1 MKKVFMAVQSAVKK
15 ETSFIAIG
23 TGIACLVM
31 LVAFFIL
38 HQVVPSDA
46 PFGYTVPFDY
56 TIFLGAIGGFLVA
69 VGNFFWM
76 GLTVQKITG
85 MSEEET
91 DRARS
96 TMAVSLRY
104 RTMLQLLWVIIAILV
119 PAVNLVTGVVPLFI
133 PSILIKIRGI
143 LSARKGR

>member
-1 MKKVFMAVQSAVKK
+1 MVIQDAVKK
-15 ETSFIAIG
+15 ETSFIAVG
-23 TGIACLVM
+23 TAVASLVV
-31 LVAFFIL
+31 LAVFFVL
-38 HQVVPSDA
+38 HQVVPVDA
-46 PFGYTVPFDY
+46 PVGYTVPFDY
-56 TIFLGAIGGFLVA
+56 TVFLGAIGGTLVA

-104 RTMLQLLWVIIAILV
+104 RTMLQLLWVILSIFV
-119 PAVNLVTGVVPLFI
+119 PAINLITGVAPLFI

>member
-1 MKKVFMAVQSAVKK
+1 MVVQDAVKK
-15 ETSFIAIG
+15 ETSIIAAG
-23 TGIACLVM
+23 TGIACVLMIV
-31 LVAFFIL
+31 VFFIL
-38 HQVVPSDA
+38 HQVVTSYAPEGYA
-46 PFGYTVPFDY
+46 PFDIPV
-56 TIFLGAIGGFLVA
+56 FLGAIGGFLIA

-104 RTMLQLLWVIIAILV
+104 RTMLQLLWVVIAILA
-119 PAVNLVTGVVPLFI
+119 PFVNLVSGIVPLFI

>member
-1 MKKVFMAVQSAVKK
+1 MVVQDAVKK
-15 ETSFIAIG
+15 ETTFIAAG
-23 TGIACLVM
+23 TA
-31 LVAFFIL
+31 VASVLLIIVFFIV
-38 HQVVPSDA
+38 HQLVPSYA
-46 PFGYTVPFDY
+46 PFDITV
-56 TIFLGAIGGFLVA
+56 FLGAIGGTIVA

-85 MSEEET
+85 MSEDET

-104 RTMLQLLWVIIAILV
+104 RTMLQLLWVILAIFV
-119 PAVNLVTGVVPLFI
+119 PAINLVTGVVPLFI

>member
-1 MKKVFMAVQSAVKK
+1 MVVQDAVKK
-15 ETSFIAIG
+15 ETTFIAVG
-23 TGIACLVM
+23 TAVVSLIIIV
-31 LVAFFIL
+31 VFFVL
-38 HQVVPSDA
+38 NQMVPDYA
-46 PFGYTVPFDY
+46 PFDY
-56 TIFLGAIGGFLVA
+56 TVFLGAIGGTIMA

-104 RTMLQLLWVIIAILV
+104 RTMLQLLWVVLSIFV
-119 PAVNLVTGVVPLFI
+119 PAINLVTGVAPLFV

>member
-1 MKKVFMAVQSAVKK
+1 MVIQDAVKK
-15 ETSFIAIG
+15 ETSFIAVG
-23 TGIACLVM
+23 TAVASLVV
-31 LVAFFIL
+31 LALFFIL
-38 HQVVPSDA
+38 HQVVPEDA
-46 PFGYTVPFDY
+46 PFGYKVPFDY
-56 TIFLGAIGGFLVA
+56 TVFIGAIGGTIVA

-85 MSEEET
+85 MNEEEM

-104 RTMLQLLWVIIAILV
+104 RTMMQLLWVILSIFV
-119 PAVNLVTGVVPLFI
+119 PAINLVTGVIPLFI

-143 LSARKGR
+143 LTARKGR

>member
-1 MKKVFMAVQSAVKK
+1 MVVQDAVKK
-15 ETSFIAIG
+15 ETTFIAVG
-23 TGIACLVM
+23 TAVVSLIIIV
-31 LVAFFIL
+31 VFFVL
-38 HQVVPSDA
+38 HQLVP
-46 PFGYTVPFDY
+46 GYAPFDY
-56 TIFLGAIGGFLVA
+56 TVFLGAIGGTIVA
-69 VGNFFWM
+69 AGNFFWM

-96 TMAVSLRY
+96 AMAVSLRY
-104 RTMLQLLWVIIAILV
+104 RTMLQLLWVVLSIFV
-119 PAVNLVTGVVPLFI
+119 PAINLVTGVAPLFV

>member
-1 MKKVFMAVQSAVKK
+1 MVVQDAVKK
-15 ETSFIAIG
+15 ETTFIAVG
-23 TGIACLVM
+23 TALASVLVIV
-31 LVAFFIL
+31 LFFVL
-38 HQVVPSDA
+38 HQVVPKDA
-46 PFGYTVPFDY
+46 PFGYSVPFDY
-56 TIFLGAIGGFLVA
+56 TIFLGAIGGTVAA

-104 RTMLQLLWVIIAILV
+104 RTLLQLLWVVLAIFV
-119 PAVNLVTGVVPLFI
+119 PAINLVTGVIPLFI
-133 PSILIKIRGI
+133 PSILIKFRGI
-143 LSARKGR
+143 FLRGKEGDTKV

>member
-1 MKKVFMAVQSAVKK
+1 MVVQDAVKK
-15 ETSFIAIG
+15 ETSFIAAG
-23 TGIACLVM
+23 TGIACVLMIV
-31 LVAFFIL
+31 VFFVL
-38 HQVVPSDA
+38 HQVVPNYA
-46 PFGYTVPFDY
+46 PFDY
-56 TIFLGAIGGFLVA
+56 TVFLGAIGGFIFA

-104 RTMLQLLWVIIAILV
+104 RTMLQLLWVVISILV

-133 PSILIKIRGI
+133 PSILIKFRGI

>member
-1 MKKVFMAVQSAVKK
+1 MVIQDAVKK
-15 ETSFIAIG
+15 ETSFIAAG
-23 TGIACLVM
+23 TGIACIVM
-31 LVAFFIL
+31 IAVFFIL
-38 HQVVPSDA
+38 HQVVT
-46 PFGYTVPFDY
+46 GYSPDGYAPFDY
-56 TIFLGAIGGFLVA
+56 TVFLGAIGGFAVA

-104 RTMLQLLWVIIAILV
+104 RTMLQLVWVIISILA
-119 PAVNLVTGVVPLFI
+119 PFVNLVSGVVPLFI

-143 LSARKGR
+143 ISARKGR

>member
-1 MKKVFMAVQSAVKK
+1 MVVQDAVKK
-15 ETSFIAIG
+15 ETSFIAAG
-23 TGIACLVM
+23 TGIACIVM
-31 LVAFFIL
+31 IVVFFIL
-38 HQVVPSDA
+38 HQVVTSYA
-46 PFGYTVPFDY
+46 PNGYAPFDY
-56 TIFLGAIGGFLVA
+56 TVFLGAVGGFAIA

-104 RTMLQLLWVIIAILV
+104 RTMLQLVWVVVAILV
-119 PAVNLVTGVVPLFI
+119 PIINLASGIIPLFV
-133 PSILIKIRGI
+133 PSVLIKIRGI
-143 LSARKGR
+143 ISARKGR

>member
-1 MKKVFMAVQSAVKK
+1 MVVQDAVKK
-15 ETSFIAIG
+15 ETAFIAVG
-23 TGIACLVM
+23 TGAVSLLV
-31 LVAFFIL
+31 LVLFFLL
-38 HQVVPSDA
+38 HQVVPENA
-46 PFGYTVPFDY
+46 PFGYKVPFDY
-56 TIFLGAIGGFLVA
+56 TIFLGAIGGTIVA

-85 MSEEET
+85 MKEEEM

-104 RTMLQLLWVIIAILV
+104 RTMMQLLWVIISIFV
-119 PAVNLVTGVVPLFI
+119 PAINLITGVVPLFI

-143 LSARKGR
+143 LTARKGR

>member
-1 MKKVFMAVQSAVKK
+1 MAVQSAVKK

-31 LVAFFIL
+31 LIIFFIL

-56 TIFLGAIGGFLVA
+56 TIFLGAIGGLLVA

>member
-1 MKKVFMAVQSAVKK
+1 MVIQDAVKK
-15 ETSFIAIG
+15 ETSFIAAG
-23 TGIACLVM
+23 TGAACVILILV
-31 LVAFFIL
+31 FFIL
-38 HQVVPSDA
+38 HQAVPTYA
-46 PFGYTVPFDY
+46 PFDY
-56 TIFLGAIGGFLVA
+56 TVFLGAIGGFAVA

-91 DRARS
+91 NRARS

-104 RTMLQLLWVIIAILV
+104 RTMLQLLWVIISILV
-119 PAVNLVTGVVPLFI
+119 PAVNLVSGIVPLFI
-133 PSILIKIRGI
+133 PSVLIKIRGI

>member
-1 MKKVFMAVQSAVKK
+1 MVIQDAVKK
-15 ETSFIAIG
+15 ETSFIAAG
-23 TGIACLVM
+23 TGVACILLV
-31 LVAFFIL
+31 LVFFIL
-38 HQVVPSDA
+38 NRMVPDYA
-46 PFGYTVPFDY
+46 PFDY
-56 TIFLGAIGGFLVA
+56 TVFLGAIGGFACA

-104 RTMLQLLWVIIAILV
+104 RTMLQLLWVVIAILV
-119 PAVNLVTGVVPLFI
+119 PAINLVTGVVPLFI

-143 LSARKGR
+143 ISARKGR

>member
-1 MKKVFMAVQSAVKK
+1 MVIQDAVKK
-15 ETSFIAIG
+15 ETSFIAVG
-23 TGIACLVM
+23 TAVASLLVII
-31 LVAFFIL
+31 LFFVL
-38 HQVVPSDA
+38 HQVVPQNA
-46 PFGYTVPFDY
+46 PFGYKVPFDY
-56 TIFLGAIGGFLVA
+56 TVFLGAIGGTLVA

-91 DRARS
+91 DKARS

-104 RTMLQLLWVIIAILV
+104 RTMLQLLWVILSIFV
-119 PAVNLVTGVVPLFI
+119 PAINLITGVAPLFI